1 MPFRHLRPTSILAQ
15 RAFHDTLAPLRPGD
29 AFGSA
34 KGIIVMYERPIIPAQ
49 LRAGRALLGLSQT
62 ELAGRACLPLPTIK
76 RAEADGNLG
85 ASVAAMAA
93 IRVAL
98 EDQGVIFLEAAGGEG
113 PGVRL
118 RSFGPPDEGL
128 RPNQLTS
135 DNDL

>member
-1 MPFRHLRPTSILAQ
+1 MHERLVTS
-15 RAFHDTLAPLRPGD
+15 
-29 AFGSA
+29 
-34 KGIIVMYERPIIPAQ
+34 AQ
-49 LRAGRALLGLSQT
+49 LRAGRALLGLSQA
-62 ELAGRACLPLPTIK
+62 EVAGRACLSLNTIK
-76 RAEADGNLG
+76 LAEAEGEAH
-85 ASVAAMAA
+85 ASEAALAA